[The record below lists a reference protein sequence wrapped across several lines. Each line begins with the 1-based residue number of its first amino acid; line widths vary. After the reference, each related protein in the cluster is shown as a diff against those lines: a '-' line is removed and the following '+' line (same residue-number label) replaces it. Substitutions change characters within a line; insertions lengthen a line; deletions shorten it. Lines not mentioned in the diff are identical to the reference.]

1 MKYSK
6 NKHKQMQLDTK
17 AKNGYSGT
25 SIFLNMAELAFLWKK
40 ISKKGKL
47 FIGSTLVT

>member
-6 NKHKQMQLDTK
+6 NRHKQMQLDTK

-25 SIFLNMAELAFLWKK
+25 SIFLNMAELAF
-40 ISKKGKL
+40 
-47 FIGSTLVT
+47 F